1 MFNKIFI
8 EENAQSSAEL
18 ILLIGG
24 ILIILLL
31 FLDFY
36 KKYLSDISNNVNSE
50 EFENFNKSIN
60 QLSDKFNKFV

>member
-24 ILIILLL
+24 ILIILIA

-36 KKYLSDISNNVNSE
+36 KKYINDIPSNVNSKE
-50 EFENFNKSIN
+50 LYDFNNSIN
-60 QLSDKFNKFV
+60 HLSDKFNKFV

>member
-1 MFNKIFI
+1 MFSNILI

-24 ILIILLL
+24 ILIIVLA

-36 KKYLSDISNNVNSE
+36 KRYLYDISNNVNSKE
-50 EFENFNKSIN
+50 LHDFNNSVN
-60 QLSDKFNKFV
+60 HLSNKFNKFV

>member
-1 MFNKIFI
+1 MFSKILI

-24 ILIILLL
+24 ILIIVLA

-36 KKYLSDISNNVNSE
+36 KRYLYDISSNVNSKE
-50 EFENFNKSIN
+50 LHDFNNSVN
-60 QLSDKFNKFV
+60 HLSDKFNKFV